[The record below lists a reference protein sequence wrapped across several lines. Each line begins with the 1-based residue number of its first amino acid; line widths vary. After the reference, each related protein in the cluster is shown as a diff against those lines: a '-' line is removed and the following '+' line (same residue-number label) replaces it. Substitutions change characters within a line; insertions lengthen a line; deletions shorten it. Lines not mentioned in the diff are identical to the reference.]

1 MVEKTY
7 KVIFY
12 DAAYKDLADI
22 KYYWESVL
30 EVSPDDFMA
39 EIYHKAKKLE
49 DFPFAH
55 HQPNDPTLKAKGYR
69 ICPVRNYYIFYVVE
83 EDVVQIHRVLYNKM
97 DFTKLF

>member
-1 MVEKTY
+1 MSG
-7 KVIFY
+7 VIKEPSFNTKPFERRTEFL
-12 DAAYKDLADI
+12 DSNESNQFLPLPSDKDLADI

-55 HQPNDPTLKAKGYR
+55 HQPSDPTLKAKGYR
-69 ICPVRNYYIFYVVE
+69 ICPVRNYYIFYV
-83 EDVVQIHRVLYNKM
+83 N
-97 DFTKLF
+97 